1 MPSRPNLLDIGT
13 AVADGASGGGF
24 DEPEL
29 DTLRARGG
37 YSPPKFINDAEFL
50 GAFGFQGT
58 TVPDYFKD
66 MAKWFMDGT
75 LDRQDLMHALTCLEG
90 RGLLPG

>member
-1 MPSRPNLLDIGT
+1 MTGPNLIHSGR
-13 AVADGASGGGF
+13 GAAIP
-24 DEPEL
+24 PE
-29 DTLRARGG
+29 
-37 YSPPKFINDAEFL
+37 FINDAEFL

-58 TVPDYFKD
+58 TMPDCCGD

-75 LDRQDLMHALTCLEG
+75 LDRQNLMHALTYLEG